1 MIAKIGHGTSIAG
14 ALKYN
19 MDKVARENGT
29 ILRLH
34 KMAETPTGKYSL
46 GELRSAFEP
55 YLAANRRTENPAV
68 HISLNPDPKDRVS
81 DGLYI
86 RLAGAYMQEMG
97 YGGQPY
103 AVFKHT
109 DTERTHIHIVSTCVA
124 RDGSKISDSYERR
137 RSMKACRK
145 LEGLYGLS
153 PTLERSTNE
162 TLPRLEPVHYSK
174 GNVKAQIAA
183 VVRHMPRHYR
193 FQGIGTYNALLSLFN
208 VRAEIVSSESYG
220 RPRQGL
226 TYFALEDGI
235 RTGIPFKASLFGRE
249 AGLAYLQEHFARSKE
264 TMGDPSIRKGLKE
277 LILPLMHANPQ
288 REAFCRAMAN
298 EGISTVVLD
307 NDQGRTY
314 GITFV
319 DHNTRTIWNGSQ
331 LGKELSA
338 NAFNA
343 LWQNASEKNG
353 EILEETNPSTQ
364 VSDGGHLEYGEQLDV
379 LTAAG
384 LMFAGLLPGTQ
395 PEDYEEIAFG
405 KRMKRKKKKGK

>member
-29 ILRLH
+29 ILCLH
-34 KMAETPTGKYSL
+34 RMAENPTGKYSL
-46 GELRSAFEP
+46 GELRSAFDP
-55 YLAANRRTENPAV
+55 YLSANRRTENPAV
-68 HISLNPDPKDRVS
+68 HISLNPDPKDGVS
-81 DGLYI
+81 DGLYV
-86 RLAGAYMQEMG
+86 RLAEAYMQEMG
-97 YGGQPY
+97 YGSQPY

-124 RDGSKISDSYERR
+124 RDGTKISDSYEKR

-145 LEGLYGLS
+145 LEALYGLS
-153 PTLERSTNE
+153 PTLERSTAE
-162 TLPRLEPVHYSK
+162 TLPGLEPVHYGR

-183 VVRHMPRHYR
+183 VVRHLPRHYR

-208 VRAEIVSSESYG
+208 VRAEIVNSESYG

-249 AGLAYLQEHFARSKE
+249 AGIARLQEHFARSKE
-264 TMGDPSIRKGLKE
+264 TMADPSIRKGLKE

-288 REAFCRAMAN
+288 RVAFCRATAN

-319 DHNTRTIWNGSQ
+319 DHNTRTVWNGSQ
-331 LGKELSA
+331 LGRELSA
-338 NAFNA
+338 NAFHA
-343 LWQNASEKNG
+343 LWHERTSEEAPVRQELSEDTQRINA
-353 EILEETNPSTQ
+353 
-364 VSDGGHLEYGEQLDV
+364 DGIRYDGPLDA
-379 LTAAG
+379 LAAAG
-384 LMFAGLLPGTQ
+384 LIFSGLLPGTQ

-405 KRMKRKKKKGK
+405 RRMKRKKKKGK